1 MQYIQLEALK
11 HHLRVGVPLPFN
23 VHQSDHTLLLA
34 RGQIVGSTCQLEAL
48 FERGMLVDIAE
59 LETARERILKAPRK
73 QLPTIWDR
81 AIDKAGQALLVLPS
95 DGFEVVVE
103 EVAQPLVALVERD
116 PDLAIFQELRRHGNG
131 PTQYGVT
138 HAIHC
143 AIAVFLSAHRLGMAA
158 IEVQRAFKAA
168 LTMNVSMFELQGQLA
183 TQVGPLTAEQREA
196 VHAHPQRSVQM
207 LQVAGV
213 SDAEWLEA
221 VAQHHE
227 ASYGSG
233 YPDGLR
239 EVTPLAALLHHC
251 DMYTAKLSPRHS
263 REALTADVAARRLFS
278 ANPGSPMAAA
288 LIKEFGLYPPGC
300 FVKLKSGET
309 GVVVRRSASA
319 HSPQVA
325 AMTDAHGASLTE
337 PVTRDTALPAYAIV
351 SALGAGCARLPLVQ
365 DALAQNRLM
374 AAVCA

>member
-11 HHLRVGVPLPFN
+11 HHLRVGLPLPFN
-23 VHQSDHTLLLA
+23 VYQSDHKLLLA
-34 RGQIVGSTCQLEAL
+34 RGQIVGTAFQLEAL

-73 QLPTIWDR
+73 QLPTIWGR
-81 AIDKAGQALLVLPS
+81 AIDKAGQALLMLPT
-95 DGFEVVVE
+95 DGFEEVVE

-116 PDLAIFQELRRHGNG
+116 PDLAIFQVLRQHGNG
-131 PTQYGVT
+131 HTQYGVN

-143 AIAVFLSAHRLGMAA
+143 AIAVFLSAQRLGLAA
-158 IEVQRAFKAA
+158 PDVQRAFKAA

-183 TQVGPLTAEQREA
+183 TQAGPLTEAQREA
-196 VHAHPQRSVQM
+196 IHAHPQRSVQM

-213 SDAEWLEA
+213 SDAEWLAA

-227 ASYGSG
+227 AGDGSG
-233 YPDGLR
+233 YPDGRR

-251 DMYTAKLSPRHS
+251 DMYTAKLSPRQS
-263 REALTADVAARRLFS
+263 REALTADVAARRLF
-278 ANPGSPMAAA
+278 AAHPGDPMAAA

-309 GVVVRRSASA
+309 GVVVRRGASA
-319 HSPQVA
+319 HTPQVA
-325 AMTDAHGASLTE
+325 AMTDAHGASLSE
-337 PVTRDTALPAYAIV
+337 PVTRDTAQSGYGIV
-351 SALGAGCARLPLVQ
+351 FALGAGCARLPVATDQL
-365 DALAQNRLM
+365 L